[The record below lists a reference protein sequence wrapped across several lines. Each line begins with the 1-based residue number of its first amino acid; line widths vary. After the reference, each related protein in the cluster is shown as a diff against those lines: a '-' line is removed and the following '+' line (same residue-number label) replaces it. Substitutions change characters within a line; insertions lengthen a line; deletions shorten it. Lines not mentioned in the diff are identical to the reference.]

1 MKSADAED
9 EAIELVGLP
18 CLALYCTVGLLSPGC
33 ERRELQPRISPE
45 RISPMVTLLAAQR
58 SSSNRLWITVTCVE
72 LSAQPVELT
81 ATDLVSIVPYFEND
95 MAC

>member
-1 MKSADAED
+1 
-9 EAIELVGLP
+9 
-18 CLALYCTVGLLSPGC
+18 
-33 ERRELQPRISPE
+33 
-45 RISPMVTLLAAQR
+45 MVTLLAAQR

-81 ATDLVSIVPYFEND
+81 AADLVSIVPYFEND